1 MSFQESIVT
10 VLSKYATFDGRARRS
25 EYWWFYLATTIVDAI
40 LAALGNRI
48 GLFKILDVVFA
59 LAIFIPGLA
68 VTFRRLHD
76 VGKSGWYIFMTLI
89 PIAGPIIFIVKLATD
104 SEPGSNAYGENPKE
118 GGNYI
123 SDNSTGTY

>member
-40 LAALGNRI
+40 LAMLGNRI